1 MCYHYLAI
9 RSVIAIMG
17 FLPEICAMSIYLI
30 RHTTPLIE
38 KGICYGQ
45 LDLDVTDSFEEEAVQ
60 IQNALPSAI
69 EQVYSSPLIRCQKL
83 AGFLFPE
90 HNISFEPDLMELAC
104 GEWEGIH
111 WDAIAP
117 EVIDPW
123 MKDFVNVCIPGGES
137 YVQMHKRVTGCF
149 TRIIESSKPVAIVTH
164 GGVIRS
170 ILAYITQTPLV
181 DSFGAFKINYGCVM
195 QLQAT
200 PAGFQYKALHNITTE
215 KEQHK
220 PSNFKK

>member
-1 MCYHYLAI
+1 
-9 RSVIAIMG
+9 
-17 FLPEICAMSIYLI
+17 MSIYLI

-45 LDLDVTDSFEEEAVQ
+45 LDIDVTDSFQEEADG
-60 IQNALPSAI
+60 IQNVLPAGI

-83 AGFLFPE
+83 ASYLFPS
-90 HNISFEPDLMELAC
+90 HAISIEPDLMELAC

-111 WDAIAP
+111 WDAIPP

-137 YVQMHKRVTGCF
+137 YVQMHSRVTQCF
-149 TRIIESSKPVAIVTH
+149 TKIINGSKPVAIVTH

-170 ILAYITQTPLV
+170 ILAHITQTPLA
-181 DSFGAFKINYGCVM
+181 DSFGAFKIHYGCVM

-200 PAGFQYKALHNITTE
+200 PAGFRYESLHNIITE

-220 PSNFKK
+220 PSNFKR

>member
-1 MCYHYLAI
+1 
-9 RSVIAIMG
+9 
-17 FLPEICAMSIYLI
+17 MSIYLI

-38 KGICYGQ
+38 KGLCYGQ
-45 LDLDVTDSFEEEAVQ
+45 LDIDVTDSFKEEAEQ

-69 EQVYSSPLIRCQKL
+69 EQVYSSPLVRCHKL
-83 AGFLFPE
+83 ASYLFPN
-90 HNISFEPDLMELAC
+90 HSINLEPDLMELAC

-111 WDAIAP
+111 WDAIPA

-137 YVQMHKRVTGCF
+137 YIQMHSRVTQCF
-149 TRIIESSKPVAIVTH
+149 KKIIEGPKPAAIVTH

-170 ILAYITQTPLV
+170 ILAHITQTPLV
-181 DSFGAFKINYGCVM
+181 DSFGAFRISYGCVM

-200 PAGFQYKALHNITTE
+200 PSGLKYETLHHVATE

-220 PSNFKK
+220 PSKFKK

>member
-1 MCYHYLAI
+1 
-9 RSVIAIMG
+9 
-17 FLPEICAMSIYLI
+17 MSIYLI

-45 LDLDVTDSFEEEAVQ
+45 LDIDVTESFHAEAGQ
-60 IQNALPSAI
+60 IQNALPADI

-83 AGFLFPE
+83 ASYLFPG
-90 HNISFEPDLMELAC
+90 HAITLEPDLMELAC

-111 WDAIAP
+111 WDAIP
-117 EVIDPW
+117 REVIDPW

-137 YVQMHKRVTGCF
+137 YVQMHKRVTDCF
-149 TRIIESSKPVAIVTH
+149 MRIIEGPKSVAIVTH

-170 ILAYITQTPLV
+170 ILSHITQTPLV
-181 DSFGAFKINYGCVM
+181 DSFGAFKISYGCVM
-195 QLQAT
+195 ELQVT
-200 PAGFQYKALHNITTE
+200 SSGLQYEMLHHMVTE

-220 PSNFKK
+220 PSSFKK

>member
-1 MCYHYLAI
+1 
-9 RSVIAIMG
+9 
-17 FLPEICAMSIYLI
+17 MSIYLI
-30 RHTTPLIE
+30 RHTTPLVQ

-45 LDLDVTDSFEEEAVQ
+45 LDIDVTDAFEEEAMQ
-60 IQNALPSAI
+60 IQTALPANI
-69 EQVYSSPLIRCQKL
+69 EEVYSSPLIRCQKL
-83 AGFLFPE
+83 ASYLFPD
-90 HNISFEPDLMELAC
+90 HTISIEPALMELAC

-137 YVQMHKRVTGCF
+137 YVQMHSRVTQCF
-149 TRIIESSKPVAIVTH
+149 NRIISGSKRVAIVTH

-170 ILAYITQTPLV
+170 ILAHITQTPLV
-181 DSFGAFKINYGCVM
+181 DSFGAFKIHYGCVM
-195 QLQAT
+195 ELQPSAE
-200 PAGFQYKALHNITTE
+200 GFQYETLHNLTTE

>member
-1 MCYHYLAI
+1 MA
-9 RSVIAIMG
+9 
-17 FLPEICAMSIYLI
+17 IYLI

-45 LDLDVTDSFEEEAVQ
+45 SEIDVTDSFAAEAAD
-60 IQNALPSAI
+60 IKTALPAGI
-69 EQVYSSPLIRCQKL
+69 EQVYSSPLIRCHKL
-83 AGFLFPE
+83 ASHLFPA
-90 HNISFEPDLMELAC
+90 HNIHLEPALMELHC
-104 GEWEGIH
+104 GEWEGLH
-111 WDAIAP
+111 WDAIPP

-137 YVQMHKRVTGCF
+137 YVQMHRRVTQSF
-149 TRIIESSKPVAIVTH
+149 NIIAAGPKPVAIVTH

-170 ILAYITQTPLV
+170 ILAHITQTPLV
-181 DSFGAFKINYGCVM
+181 DSFGAFKIHYGCVM

-200 PAGFQYKALHNITTE
+200 AAGFQYEVLHNITTE

-220 PSNFKK
+220 PSNFKKQSGSQA

>member
-1 MCYHYLAI
+1 
-9 RSVIAIMG
+9 
-17 FLPEICAMSIYLI
+17 MSIYLI

-45 LDLDVTDSFEEEAVQ
+45 LDIDVTETFEAEAAQ
-60 IQNALPSAI
+60 IQNALPANI
-69 EQVYSSPLIRCQKL
+69 EQVYSSPLIRCHKL
-83 AGFLFPE
+83 ASYLFPA
-90 HNISFEPDLMELAC
+90 HRISLDPHLMELAC

-111 WDAIAP
+111 WDAIPPA
-117 EVIDPW
+117 VIDPW

-137 YVQMHKRVTGCF
+137 YVQMHSRVTSCF
-149 TRIIESSKPVAIVTH
+149 TRIINEAKPVAIVTH

-170 ILAYITQTPLV
+170 ILAHITQTPLV
-181 DSFGAFKINYGCVM
+181 DSFGAFKIHYGCVM
-195 QLQAT
+195 QLHAT
-200 PAGFQYKALHNITTE
+200 PAGFRYEALHNITTE

>member
-1 MCYHYLAI
+1 
-9 RSVIAIMG
+9 
-17 FLPEICAMSIYLI
+17 MSIYLI

-38 KGICYGQ
+38 RGLCYGQ
-45 LDLDVTDSFEEEAVQ
+45 LDIDVTASFKTEAEQ
-60 IQNALPSAI
+60 IQQVLPAGI
-69 EQVYSSPLIRCQKL
+69 EQVYSSPLIRCHKL
-83 AGFLFPE
+83 ASYLFP
-90 HNISFEPDLMELAC
+90 NSTIQLEPDLMELAC

-111 WDAIAP
+111 WDAIPA

-137 YVQMHKRVTGCF
+137 YLQMHSRVTQCF
-149 TRIIESSKPVAIVTH
+149 SRIIEGPKPVAIVTH

-170 ILAYITQTPLV
+170 ILAHITQTPLA
-181 DSFGAFKINYGCVM
+181 DSFGVFKISYGCVM
-195 QLQAT
+195 QLEAT
-200 PAGFQYKALHNITTE
+200 ATGLKFETLHQVTTE